1 MDEAIG
7 EKLPGFVKVQAVLMA
22 LLDMV
27 KKIMDIKDSKGLW
40 EQE

>member
-7 EKLPGFVKVQAVLMA
+7 EKLPGFVKVKAALMA
-22 LLDMV
+22 LLDLM
-27 KKIMDIKDSKGLW
+27 KKIMDIKDSEGLG